1 MPPSAKSFMRREINE
16 TPAALRRLLSESD
29 KAMRDAGAA
38 LRQLSPPVVVTI
50 ARGSSDH
57 AATYF
62 KYAAEISTGIPVA
75 SLGPSVVSIYG
86 AKLKLKGAAALAI
99 SQSGRSPDIVSM
111 LTAARLGG
119 ARTLALVNVPGSP
132 LEAAA
137 DHVVPLAA
145 GQEHSVAATKSFI
158 VSVAASLGVLAAW
171 TEDAALSAAL
181 QRLPDQLEA
190 ALQQDWSP
198 ALDAARGAG
207 SLYTLGRG
215 VGHAVASEAA
225 LKFKETSL
233 IHAEA
238 YSGAELLH
246 GPVSLVDGGF
256 PVFVFA
262 PEDAALPSLV
272 DLGARLNAKGAHL
285 FVAGEGLAGTN
296 LPTVAT
302 GHPLTAPLAML
313 VSFYGFIEEVARAR
327 GLDPDVPRG
336 LSKVTETI

>member
-1 MPPSAKSFMRREINE
+1 MTLSAKSFMRREINE
-16 TPAALRRLLSESD
+16 TPEALRRLLSTSGD
-29 KAMRDAGAA
+29 AMRAAGEA
-38 LRQLSPPVVVTI
+38 LRQLAPPVVVTI

-57 AATYF
+57 ASAYF
-62 KYAAEISTGIPVA
+62 KYATEISTGIPVA

-86 AKLKLKGAAALAI
+86 AKLKLSGAAALAI
-99 SQSGRSPDIVSM
+99 SQSGRSPDIVAM

-119 ARTLALVNVPGSP
+119 ATTVALVNVPGSP

-137 DHVVPLAA
+137 DHVVPLVA
-145 GQEHSVAATKSFI
+145 GIEHSVAATKSFV

-171 TEDAALSAAL
+171 TNDAALTAAL
-181 QRLPDQLEA
+181 GRLPEQLDEA
-190 ALQQDWSP
+190 LCQDWSP
-198 ALDAARGAG
+198 ALEAARDAG
-207 SLYTLGRG
+207 SLYTFGRG
-215 VGHAVASEAA
+215 VGHAVAAEAA

-233 IHAEA
+233 VHAEA

-256 PVFVFA
+256 PVIAFA
-262 PEDAALPSLV
+262 PNDAAHKSLV
-272 DLGARLNAKGAHL
+272 ELGAKLHAKGAHL
-285 FVAGEGLAGTN
+285 FVAGEGLVGTR

-336 LSKVTETI
+336 LSKVTETV

>member
-1 MPPSAKSFMRREINE
+1 MPPAAKSFMRREINE
-16 TPAALRRLLSESD
+16 TPEALRRLLSTSGE
-29 KAMRDAGAA
+29 AMEAAGMA
-38 LRQLSPPVVVTI
+38 LRQVSPPVVVTI

-57 AATYF
+57 AAAYF
-62 KYAAEISTGIPVA
+62 KYAAEISTGVPVA

-86 AKLKLKGAAALAI
+86 ARLKLAGAAALAI

-145 GQEHSVAATKSFI
+145 GLEHSVAATKSFL

-171 TEDAALSAAL
+171 TGDTALRGAL
-181 QRLPDQLEA
+181 ERLPDQIEEA
-190 ALQQDWSP
+190 LLQDWSP
-198 ALDAARGAG
+198 AIEAARDAG

-215 VGHAVASEAA
+215 VGHAIAAEAA

-262 PEDAALPSLV
+262 PDDAAHASLV
-272 DLGARLNAKGAHL
+272 DLGARLEAKGAHL
-285 FVAGEGLAGTN
+285 FVAGEGVTGRR

-302 GHPLTAPLAML
+302 GHPLTAPLTML

-327 GLDPDVPRG
+327 ELDPDVPRG